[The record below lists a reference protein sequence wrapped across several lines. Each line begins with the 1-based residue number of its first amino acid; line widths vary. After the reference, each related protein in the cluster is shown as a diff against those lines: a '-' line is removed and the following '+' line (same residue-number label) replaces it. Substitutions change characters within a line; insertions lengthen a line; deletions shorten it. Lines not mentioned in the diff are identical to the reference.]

1 MARTKYLETRLHELI
16 RRNRWD
22 EVRSYL
28 KTPEGGAEAKRCR
41 CVQQCPQDLGE
52 GAGRRCASKPL
63 AFALYWN
70 WTPAPADIISTLVHL
85 DAESAKMMSA
95 YHLAKYDKTDEV
107 VKTWL
112 KVHPEGA
119 KKRDNSDGYLPLHV
133 AALHDKTGN
142 VFKNLMDIYPEAV
155 FDVGAH
161 GTSPLELAAIYN
173 KPTAEL
179 FRKHAFETVGQ
190 EDVLKFLEVQGERER
205 ERRKKERE
213 QTEPRREKE
222 REQMK
227 RRHKEEREEMEG
239 RHKKQCEEMEGRHKR
254 KREEEREEER
264 KDEREELEREHK
276 RKRKEEREEREREHE
291 RKNDC
296 PICLEALNAQE
307 CACTPCG
314 HIFHR
319 ECVGKSLRSGSA
331 ECPTCREKFRSLNLR
346 TIYLP

>member
-1 MARTKYLETRLHELI
+1 M
-16 RRNRWD
+16 
-22 EVRSYL
+22 EV
-28 KTPEGGAEAKRCR
+28 
-41 CVQQCPQDLGE
+41 
-52 GAGRRCASKPL
+52 
-63 AFALYWN
+63 
-70 WTPAPADIISTLVHL
+70 H
-85 DAESAKMMSA
+85 
-95 YHLAKYDKTDEV
+95 
-107 VKTWL
+107 
-112 KVHPEGA
+112 
-119 KKRDNSDGYLPLHV
+119 
-133 AALHDKTGN
+133 
-142 VFKNLMDIYPEAV
+142 PEAV
-155 FDVGAH
+155 FDVEAPGK
-161 GTSPLELAAIYN
+161 SPLELALIHN
-173 KPTAEL
+173 ESTAEL
-179 FRKHAFETVGQ
+179 FQKYAFECCGREKCQ
-190 EDVLKFLEVQGERER
+190 DFLR

-239 RHKKQCEEMEGRHKR
+239 RHKEEREEMEGRHKR

-276 RKRKEEREEREREHE
+276 RKRKEELEEREREHE
-291 RKNDC
+291 PKNDC